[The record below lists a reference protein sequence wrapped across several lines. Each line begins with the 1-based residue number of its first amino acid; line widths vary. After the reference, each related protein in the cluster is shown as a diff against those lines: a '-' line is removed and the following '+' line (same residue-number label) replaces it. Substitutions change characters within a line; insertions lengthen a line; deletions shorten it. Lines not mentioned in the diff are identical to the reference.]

1 MVSKRLAKMII
12 LRDIYYKRNTKNILS
27 DINLKID
34 NTDITII
41 TGHNGAGK
49 STLLKIISGIIKPT
63 RGTIDTKINI
73 LSNSSFVFQNPIFF
87 RRSVKENIS
96 YVLYAKNKP
105 YSESLINE
113 YLEHFRLS
121 HLSDVLAQNLSLGE
135 QQLISFIRAII
146 TDPKLIFLDEPTS
159 NLDRNYKEIINNE
172 ISDIS
177 KKTKVFMITQNDSET
192 KMHTLNPIVI
202 ENGKCL

>member
-1 MVSKRLAKMII
+1 MII
-12 LRDIYYKRNTKNILS
+12 LRDIYYKRNTKNILY

-105 YSESLINE
+105 YSENLINE

-146 TDPKLIFLDEPTS
+146 TNPELIFLDEPTS

>member
-1 MVSKRLAKMII
+1 MII
-12 LRDIYYKRNTKNILS
+12 LRDIYYKRNTKNILY

-34 NTDITII
+34 NMDITII

-105 YSESLINE
+105 YSENLINE

-146 TDPKLIFLDEPTS
+146 TNPELIFLDEPTS

>member
-1 MVSKRLAKMII
+1 MVSKRLAEMII
-12 LRDIYYKRNTKNILS
+12 LRDIYYKRNTKNILY

>member
-1 MVSKRLAKMII
+1 MSKRLAEMII
-12 LRDIYYKRNTKNILS
+12 LRDIYYKRNTKNILY

-34 NTDITII
+34 NMDITII

-105 YSESLINE
+105 YSENLINE

-146 TDPKLIFLDEPTS
+146 TNPELIFLDEPTS

>member
-12 LRDIYYKRNTKNILS
+12 LRDIYYKRNTKNILY

-105 YSESLINE
+105 YSENLINE

-146 TDPKLIFLDEPTS
+146 TNPELIFLDEPTS

>member
-1 MVSKRLAKMII
+1 MSKRLAEMII

-63 RGTIDTKINI
+63 SGTIDTKINI
-73 LSNSSFVFQNPIFF
+73 LSNSSFVFQKPIFF

>member
-63 RGTIDTKINI
+63 SGTIDTKINI
-73 LSNSSFVFQNPIFF
+73 LSNSSFVFQKPIFF

-146 TDPKLIFLDEPTS
+146 TNPELIFLDEPTS

>member
-1 MVSKRLAKMII
+1 MSKRLAEMII
-12 LRDIYYKRNTKNILS
+12 LRDIYYKRNTKNILY

-73 LSNSSFVFQNPIFF
+73 LSNSSFVFQKPIFF

-146 TDPKLIFLDEPTS
+146 TKPKLIFLDEPTS

>member
-63 RGTIDTKINI
+63 SGTIDTKINI
-73 LSNSSFVFQNPIFF
+73 LSNSSFVFQKPIFF

>member
-1 MVSKRLAKMII
+1 MSKRLAEMII
-12 LRDIYYKRNTKNILS
+12 LRDIYYKRNTKNILY

-105 YSESLINE
+105 YSENLINE

-146 TDPKLIFLDEPTS
+146 TNPELIFLDEPTS

>member
-1 MVSKRLAKMII
+1 MII

-63 RGTIDTKINI
+63 SGTIDTKINI
-73 LSNSSFVFQNPIFF
+73 LSNSSFVFQKPIFF

-105 YSESLINE
+105 YSENLINE

>member
-1 MVSKRLAKMII
+1 MLK
-12 LRDIYYKRNTKNILS
+12 
-27 DINLKID
+27 INLI
-34 NTDITII
+34 
-41 TGHNGAGK
+41 
-49 STLLKIISGIIKPT
+49 LK
-63 RGTIDTKINI
+63 N
-73 LSNSSFVFQNPIFF
+73 
-87 RRSVKENIS
+87 
-96 YVLYAKNKP
+96 
-105 YSESLINE
+105 LINE
-113 YLEHFRLS
+113 YLEYFDYLIY
-121 HLSDVLAQNLSLGE
+121 LMFLLKNLSLGE

-146 TDPKLIFLDEPTS
+146 TKPKLIFLDEPTS

>member
-105 YSESLINE
+105 YSENLINE

>member
-1 MVSKRLAKMII
+1 MSKRLAEMII
-12 LRDIYYKRNTKNILS
+12 LRDIYYKRNTKNILY

-34 NTDITII
+34 NMDITII

-73 LSNSSFVFQNPIFF
+73 LPNSSFVFQNPIFF

-105 YSESLINE
+105 YSENLINE

-146 TDPKLIFLDEPTS
+146 TNPELIFLDEPTS

>member
-1 MVSKRLAKMII
+1 MSKRLAEMII
-12 LRDIYYKRNTKNILS
+12 LRDIYYKRNTKNILY

-73 LSNSSFVFQNPIFF
+73 LSNSSFVFQKPIFF

-96 YVLYAKNKP
+96 YVLYAKNKS
-105 YSESLINE
+105 YSENLINE
-113 YLEHFRLS
+113 YLEYFRLS

-146 TDPKLIFLDEPTS
+146 TKPKLIFLDEPTS

>member
-1 MVSKRLAKMII
+1 MVSKRLAEMII
-12 LRDIYYKRNTKNILS
+12 LRDIYYKRNTKNILY

-34 NTDITII
+34 NMDITII

-105 YSESLINE
+105 YSENLINE

-146 TDPKLIFLDEPTS
+146 TNPELIFLDEPTS

>member
-1 MVSKRLAKMII
+1 MSKRLAEMII

-105 YSESLINE
+105 YSENLINE

-146 TDPKLIFLDEPTS
+146 TNPELIFLDEPTS

>member
-1 MVSKRLAKMII
+1 MSKRLAEMII
-12 LRDIYYKRNTKNILS
+12 LRDIYYKRNTKNILY

-73 LSNSSFVFQNPIFF
+73 LPNSSFVFQNPIFF

-105 YSESLINE
+105 YSENLINE

-146 TDPKLIFLDEPTS
+146 TNPELIFLDEPTS

>member
-1 MVSKRLAKMII
+1 MII

-159 NLDRNYKEIINNE
+159 NLDRNYKEIINDE